1 MTGLP
6 QFWPQ
11 AWAQFWPQVSPQ
23 QVSPQVWPQASSP
36 QASPQS
42 PQVSPQVSPPQ
53 VSPGGLFQVPV
64 TFAQGVLGE
73 KPTFNAGEAPLT
85 EGQARELLQRSG
97 VDVPQILQESQASPF
112 SLSPAAGYDGSYIR
126 PFGADTGQDVAGWD
140 MWDSRTRIGTM
151 LLGVNDRVGILIE
164 GTNLSDPNA
173 LLEISRLLNFDEINR
188 VIEEYSK

>member
-1 MTGLP
+1 MTGSP

-11 AWAQFWPQVSPQ
+11 DWSQFWPQVSPQ
-23 QVSPQVWPQASSP
+23 FWPQASAP

-42 PQVSPQVSPPQ
+42 PQVSAQVSPPQ
-53 VSPGGLFQVPV
+53 IPPQHSPGAVFQAPV

-73 KPTFNAGEAPLT
+73 KPTFNAGQAPLT
-85 EGQARELLQRSG
+85 EDQARELLQRSG
-97 VDVPQILQESQASPF
+97 VDLPQILQESQASPF
-112 SLSPAAGYDGSYIR
+112 SLSAASGYDGSYIR

-140 MWDSRTRIGTM
+140 MWDSSTKIGTM

-164 GTNLSDPNA
+164 GTNLLDPNA
-173 LLEISRLLNFDEINR
+173 LLEISRSLNFDEINR